1 MSALSDA
8 SQNHT
13 PPSQLLARPLF
24 SLLACAGTHNE
35 FNRIVVMLGYLVLF
49 APAFPA
55 APFLCYVAFLFEIRT
70 DAYKARP

>member
-8 SQNHT
+8 SQNQT
-13 PPSQLLARPLF
+13 PPSQLLAPLF
-24 SLLACAGTHNE
+24 SLLACAGTHIE

-49 APAFPA
+49 SPAFPA